1 LEELQVLAE
10 HAGVG
15 GEPLPQRAGGR
26 AGCHRRLEQS
36 RHHRPVVAH
45 HAPRCGQVL
54 AELSGVGEVVGRMAA
69 VVERRPRLRVH
80 VGQQCLQQFLLAGE
94 VLVEGPGSAV
104 RGRRDVGDLGVQVAP
119 FGELA
124 PRRRLERFLGLG
136 RLGPAHSHNAQ
147 HTDTLFN
154 EFRFT
159 ELRFDDRLTDRRPT
173 CGQW

>member
-1 LEELQVLAE
+1 VLAE

-15 GEPLPQRAGGR
+15 GEPIPQRAGGR
-26 AGCHRRLEQS
+26 ARRHRRLEKS

-45 HAPRCGQVL
+45 HAPRRGQVL
-54 AELSGVGEVVGRMAA
+54 AELSGVGEVVRRVAA

-80 VGQQCLQQFLLAGE
+80 VGQQRLQQFFLAGE
-94 VLVEGPGSAV
+94 VLVEGPGGAA
-104 RGRRDVGDLGVQVAP
+104 RGRRDVGDLGVQVAA

-136 RLGPAHSHNAQ
+136 RLGPAHSHTAQ
-147 HTDTLFN
+147 HTDTLFT

-159 ELRFDDRLTDRRPT
+159 ELIFSRQSSDRRPA